1 MEFWDLYDAERNSTG
16 GRLSRGEA
24 IPAGALHLVVHVC
37 VFDGEGRLLI
47 QQRQHDK
54 AGWPGLRDLSAGG
67 SALAGE
73 TSIQAAQRETM
84 EELGLAVDLT
94 DVRPMLTIH
103 FEEGFDDVYVVEQ
116 TVDLAEMTPQ
126 PSEVQAVAWAS
137 REEILAMITAGQF
150 IPYQPAFLELL
161 FHFKT
166 RRGLLPANYGG
177 VSTGIYPVQD
187 PSEMV

>member
-1 MEFWDLYDAERNSTG
+1 MEFWDLYDSERNSTG

-54 AGWPGLRDLSAGG
+54 AGWPGLWDLSAGG

-116 TVDLAEMTPQ
+116 T
-126 PSEVQAVAWAS
+126 
-137 REEILAMITAGQF
+137 
-150 IPYQPAFLELL
+150 
-161 FHFKT
+161 
-166 RRGLLPANYGG
+166 
-177 VSTGIYPVQD
+177 
-187 PSEMV
+187 